1 MLIWLFTGCFLV
13 AAMVV
18 IGGITRL
25 THSGLSMVNWKPV
38 TGTLPPLNEEQWQE
52 SFEAYQESPEF
63 KKINYHF
70 TLEEYKS
77 IFWWEYIHRLLGRVI
92 GLIFIFPF
100 AYFLIKKQIDKAL
113 LEKLIGVFILGGLQG
128 VLGWYMVKSG
138 LVDRPS
144 VSHYRLAA
152 HLITALFLF
161 SYIFWVALDLIQP
174 LRRPVNSLYNRLFK
188 FSLVL
193 LFLLTV
199 QIIYGAF
206 VAGLKAGFILN
217 TYPLMAGSYVH
228 PSIGRALSE
237 TGISAIFDH
246 VVTVQFIHRNLAVF
260 LVGLGIYVWW
270 RFRGNVIDRNIR
282 HTLHFMLLIFGL
294 QFLLGV
300 FTLINVVPAWLGVLH
315 QFGAIVLLAI
325 LVYLLHSLR
334 YFIPHRN

>member
-1 MLIWLFTGCFLV
+1 MIWLFTGCFLV
-13 AAMVV
+13 ATMVV

-38 TGTLPPLNEEQWQE
+38 TGTLPPLNEEQWRE
-52 SFEAYQESPEF
+52 SFESYQNSPEF

-70 TLEEYKS
+70 TLEEYKA

-92 GLIFIFPF
+92 GLVFVFPFIFF
-100 AYFLIKKQIDKAL
+100 VVKKQIDKKL
-113 LEKLIGVFILGGLQG
+113 FKKLIGVFILGGLQG
-128 VLGWYMVKSG
+128 VLGWYMVMSG

-193 LFLLTV
+193 LFLLTA

-206 VAGLKAGFILN
+206 VAGLKAGFIFN

-228 PSIGRALSE
+228 PSIWGALSE
-237 TGISAIFDH
+237 TGASALFDH
-246 VVTVQFIHRNLAVF
+246 VVTVQFIHRNLAIF
-260 LVGLGIYVWW
+260 LVGLGVFVWW
-270 RFRGNVIDRNIR
+270 KFKGNVIDLNIR
-282 HTLHFMLLIFGL
+282 YTLHVMLLVFAL

-315 QFGAIVLLAI
+315 QFGAILLLAV
-325 LVYLLHSLR
+325 LVYLVHSLR
-334 YFIPHRN
+334 YFKPHRT